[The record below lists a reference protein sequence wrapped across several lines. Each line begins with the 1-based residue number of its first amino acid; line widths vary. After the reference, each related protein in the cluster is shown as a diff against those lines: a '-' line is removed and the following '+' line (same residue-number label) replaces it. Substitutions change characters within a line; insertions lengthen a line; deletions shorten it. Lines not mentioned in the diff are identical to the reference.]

1 MRWIKFEGG
10 TAITPPMGKPATVVL
25 EDGARV
31 GAAHWEAAE
40 LAPFGWYAIE
50 GAANPVTQTET
61 GYTLD
66 AAAGVARPI
75 LATKPVADVRAAKL
89 AELAALRFNKE
100 TAGVAGIRTDRE
112 SQALLTGAALA
123 ASLDPGYTVDWKGE
137 AGWTTLNA
145 VQLLGAA
152 QAVRGH
158 VQACFSNE
166 RAHATAIA
174 LLDTVEA
181 IEAYDLSSGWPA

>member
-1 MRWIKFEGG
+1 MSRFLFPDGQAVRAGQEFVRGETRYPADWLEKM
-10 TAITPPMGKPATVVL
+10 TPEERDEAGLVEIVEPATVDTRYYTTVETL
-25 EDGARV
+25 PGQYEQTPVPIDDAR
-31 GAAHWEAAE
+31 
-40 LAPFGWYAIE
+40 
-50 GAANPVTQTET
+50 
-61 GYTLD
+61 
-66 AAAGVARPI
+66 
-75 LATKPVADVRAAKL
+75 KAKL
-89 AELAALRFNKE
+89 ADLAALRFIKE
-100 TAGVAGIRTDRE
+100 TAGINGIRTDRE

-123 ASLDPGYTVDWKGE
+123 ASLDPDYTVDWKGE

-181 IEAYDLSSGWPA
+181 VEAYDLSSGWPA

>member
-1 MRWIKFEGG
+1 MSRYIFPDGQAVRLGQEFFREGVNYP
-10 TAITPPMGKPATVVL
+10 ADWLAKMTPQERDAEGLVEIVEPEAVDGRYYATVETSPGQYEQTPVPI
-25 EDGARV
+25 DDAR
-31 GAAHWEAAE
+31 
-40 LAPFGWYAIE
+40 
-50 GAANPVTQTET
+50 
-61 GYTLD
+61 
-66 AAAGVARPI
+66 
-75 LATKPVADVRAAKL
+75 KAKL

-100 TAGVAGIRTDRE
+100 TGGVAGIRTDRE

-123 ASLDPGYTVDWKGE
+123 ASLDPDYEVDWKGE

-166 RAHATAIA
+166 RAHAEAIA
-174 LLDTVEA
+174 LLDTIEA

>member
-1 MRWIKFEGG
+1 MRFVFPDGQAVRFGQAFTRNEVNFPADWLEKM
-10 TAITPPMGKPATVVL
+10 TPEERDEAGLVEIVEPAAVDTRYYTTVETLPGQYAQTPVDI
-25 EDGARV
+25 EIARK
-31 GAAHWEAAE
+31 AKLDE
-40 LAPFGWYAIE
+40 LAG
-50 GAANPVTQTET
+50 
-61 GYTLD
+61 
-66 AAAGVARPI
+66 
-75 LATKPVADVRAAKL
+75 
-89 AELAALRFNKE
+89 LRFNKE
-100 TAGVAGIRTDRE
+100 TGGSAQLGDIRTDRE

-123 ASLDPGYTVDWKGE
+123 ASLDPDYTVDWKGE

>member
-1 MRWIKFEGG
+1 MSSQPEPESAVVAQSQVAYLGAFLAASQIAPANARLEGEHLFVAG
-10 TAITPPMGKPATVVL
+10 QS
-25 EDGARV
+25 
-31 GAAHWEAAE
+31 GAALAA
-40 LAPFGWYAIE
+40 L
-50 GAANPVTQTET
+50 
-61 GYTLD
+61 LD
-66 AAAGVARPI
+66 AFDWIAAARS
-75 LATKPVADVRAAKL
+75 AKL

-100 TAGVAGIRTDRE
+100 TAGVNGIRTDRE

-123 ASLDPGYTVDWKGE
+123 ASLDPDYEVDWKGE

-166 RAHATAIA
+166 REHATAIA